1 LIKALI
7 FDFDGLIVDTE
18 MPALQAWQQ
27 VYEEHGHTIDH
38 NKWVE
43 YFLGS
48 TFDPLH
54 HLHLL
59 CGVGF
64 MPETTSARRDCIK
77 TDLCNAQPLL
87 PGITQWLDDAERQSL
102 KLAVASSSRRPWVTH
117 HLERCGILDHFNAI
131 CTREDVK
138 DAKPAPDLFLLAAQ
152 RLSIEPH
159 EALVLEDSPNGL
171 KAAQA
176 AGMQC
181 VVVANELTRSL
192 EFVSHG
198 WRHPSLSDV
207 SLEDILYLCNST
219 QPSNSNS

>member
-38 NKWVE
+38 NNWVE

-48 TFDPLH
+48 AFDPLR
-54 HLHLL
+54 HLHEL
-59 CGVGF
+59 CGEGF
-64 MPETTSARRDCIK
+64 APEIANARRDLIK
-77 TDLCNAQPLL
+77 TELCNAKPLL
-87 PGITQWLDDAERQSL
+87 PGVTQWLNAAERLSL
-102 KLAVASSSRRPWVTH
+102 RLAVASSSRRPWVSH
-117 HLERCGILDHFNAI
+117 HLERCGILGRFEVI

-138 DAKPAPDLFLLAAQ
+138 DVKPAPDLFLLAAQ
-152 RLSIEPH
+152 QLGVEPH

-171 KAAQA
+171 RAAQA

-181 VVVANELTRSL
+181 IVVANTLTVKL

-198 WRHPSLSDV
+198 WRHPSLSEV
-207 SLEDILYLCNST
+207 SLEEILYLCNST
-219 QPSNSNS
+219 QIVK

>member
-38 NKWVE
+38 NKWIE

-48 TFDPLH
+48 TFDPLQ
-54 HLHLL
+54 HLHSL
-59 CGVGF
+59 CGEGF
-64 MPETTSARRDCIK
+64 TPEIANARRDLIK
-77 TDLCNAQPLL
+77 TELCDAKPLL
-87 PGITQWLDDAERQSL
+87 PGITQWIDDAERLSL

-117 HLERCGILDHFNAI
+117 HLNRCGILDRFEVI

-138 DAKPAPDLFLLAAQ
+138 DAKPAPDLFQLAAQ
-152 RLSIEPH
+152 RLGIEPN

-171 KAAQA
+171 RAAQA

-181 VVVANELTRSL
+181 LIIPNGLTRTMAFASHRWRVVSLAEESL
-192 EFVSHG
+192 EQFL
-198 WRHPSLSDV
+198 RR
-207 SLEDILYLCNST
+207 ST
-219 QPSNSNS
+219 LG